1 MNRTLRAILGAVL
14 ILIIAFSGISICQNI
29 GGRLKLD
36 VTDQGLYTLS
46 DGTKAIL
53 GKLNQPITARLFF
66 ARKAAMKAPDQIQYF
81 TNYFEFVKALLDE
94 YVAASGGKVKLQ
106 VIDPRPFSDDEE
118 QAMRLGLQKFPIT
131 ETENFFFG
139 LAIQTQFG
147 VDKVIPFFS
156 PDRHNFV
163 EYDISYL
170 IDTAMTKQKKK
181 IGVMSSLAVMGQDA
195 SDYMAQMMRMQGQQP
210 EPPWTFVEQLKNKY
224 EVTTVPTDVNEVNE
238 VDILIVV
245 HPKDLP
251 EQTQFAIDQFV
262 LKGGRTIVCVDPH
275 CISDRP
281 QRNPM
286 QMSVQSQNSSLDRLM
301 RTWGLEMPTNTFAG
315 DRSLAM
321 EAAVSRN
328 ARAEKIIGYLELNRD
343 CFNRDNPI
351 TTELNQVRTLF
362 AGVLKEIDTQVTG
375 AAKTADPNQPQE
387 AKAQEK
393 PAIQRTPLVMT
404 TQHGNAW
411 KVGSSFELMFPDPA
425 KMMESFVDGER
436 PVSMGYLVTGRFK
449 SSFPEGIEVEVDGPK
464 DPNDPNEPKKIK
476 KHVAGLTE
484 ATADCAV
491 AVFADVDFISDQLA
505 YANSFFG
512 KMVVGDNSALLMNT
526 VEELG
531 GSGDLIAIRSRGNFK
546 RPFVVVDKIEQE
558 AERASADE
566 VAVINAQIDGFNQKL
581 QELVSSAKGED
592 EQKILGSDIVKTK
605 RQLEM
610 DIRNAQKT
618 LRSIKEKSQVET
630 DRLGNKLKMV
640 NIAAVPGVILLVA
653 VVLGVWRGVRRR
665 HYISHT
671 SDA

>member
-29 GGRLKLD
+29 GGRLKVD

-46 DGTKAIL
+46 EGTKAIL
-53 GKLNQPITARLFF
+53 GRLNQPITAKLFF

-81 TNYFEFVKALLDE
+81 TNYFEFVKSLLDE

-131 ETENFFFG
+131 ENENFFFG
-139 LAIQTQFG
+139 LVIQTQFG

-170 IDTAMTKQKKK
+170 IDTAITKQKKK

-224 EVTTVPTDVNEVNE
+224 EVTTVPTDINEVNN

-251 EQTQFAIDQFV
+251 ERTQFAIDQFV

-286 QMSVQSQNSSLDRLM
+286 QMSVQSQSSSLDRLM

-362 AGVLKEIDTQVTG
+362 AGVLKEIDTQ
-375 AAKTADPNQPQE
+375 AETADPNRPQE
-387 AKAQEK
+387 AKAEEK
-393 PAIQRTPLVMT
+393 PAIRRTPLVMT

-425 KMMESFVDGER
+425 KMMAGFVDGER
-436 PVSMGYLVTGRFK
+436 PVIMGYLVTGRFK

-464 DPNDPNEPKKIK
+464 DPNDPDEPQKIK
-476 KHVAGLTE
+476 KHIPGLAE
-484 ATADCAV
+484 AKEDCAV
-491 AVFADVDFISDQLA
+491 VVFSDVDFISDQLA
-505 YANSFFG
+505 YASSFFG

-592 EQKILGSDIVKTK
+592 EQKILGSDIVKNK
-605 RQLEM
+605 RDLEM
-610 DIRNAQKT
+610 KIRDAQKR
-618 LRSIKEKSQVET
+618 LRGIKEKSQIET
-630 DRLGNKLKMV
+630 DRLGNKLKLV

-653 VVLGVWRGVRRR
+653 VVLGVWRSVRRR
-665 HYISHT
+665 QYISHT